1 MPGAA
6 ITEYDPYSPEFQADP
21 FAVYRWM
28 LEEAPVFYSEKWNWW
43 ALSRW
48 EDVRAAATD
57 HDTFLSFEGIDI
69 DATATDQ
76 SGPGFLPDIDNPR
89 HDQLRKIV
97 QPHFLPRRIAKHE
110 SHVRE
115 VIRGFVRGWKDRDEI
130 DIAQELSWPAPM
142 EIFFDL
148 IGLPSAQEAGR
159 ADLERWV
166 HELKDRDPG
175 DDRLTPV
182 AKAATEGI
190 RNYFVDLL
198 NERRRNPRQDLITHI
213 VQAEIDGVPLADEDI
228 VAASEVM
235 GLMTILLFG
244 SAETTSGL
252 MSTFFKLV
260 AENPDQRDDPAEEPG
275 ADRRRGGGGGPLR
288 HPVAARRADH
298 VPRGHRPRRDHPEGR
313 AGRAGLRRREPR
325 PPPVPEPRQ
334 VRRHPRRPAAPRLR

>member
-6 ITEYDPYSPEFQADP
+6 ITEYDPYSAEFQADP

-69 DATATDQ
+69 DDTAKDQ

-110 SHVRE
+110 AHVRE
-115 VIRGFVRGWKDRDEI
+115 VIREFVRGWEDRDEI
-130 DIAQELSWPAPM
+130 DIAQELAWPAPM

-148 IGLPSAQEAGR
+148 IGLPSAQERAARIWSAGSTSSR
-159 ADLERWV
+159 TA
-166 HELKDRDPG
+166 
-175 DDRLTPV
+175 TP
-182 AKAATEGI
+182 ATTASRRSPRPPPRGSATTSSICSTSGAAI
-190 RNYFVDLL
+190 
-198 NERRRNPRQDLITHI
+198 PAQDLITHI

-260 AENPDQRDDPAEEPG
+260 AENPDQRDILLKNPALIGDAVEE
-275 ADRRRGGGGGPLR
+275 AVRYATPLQLVGR
-288 HPVAARRADH
+288 HH

-334 VRRHPRRPAAPRLR
+334 VRRHPRRTAAPRLR